1 MQYKNIQYI
10 KNKIF
15 EPFFTTKKHGEGIG
29 LGLDITKKIINQ
41 LGGKIEFE
49 SVPSP
54 QPLNFI
60 EQKAG
65 VNSGSVKN
73 KTAIILSEDEKRK
86 LLDEVEKQQTEFG
99 VKK

>member
-1 MQYKNIQYI
+1 MGEVEKWIPKKSKKEKKFEEI

-49 SVPSP
+49 SVPGRTK
-54 QPLNFI
+54 F
-60 EQKAG
+60 
-65 VNSGSVKN
+65 SVFLRPAESK
-73 KTAIILSEDEKRK
+73 I
-86 LLDEVEKQQTEFG
+86 G
-99 VKK
+99 GG